1 MELPAY
7 VIGVPK
13 PEAGIAGQRI
23 VAVDLDK
30 RPQGRFRFVVLGLA
44 QQPEGVGIALLGR
57 TFGQH
62 RGFGRRRLRRRGDRR
77 LCRSGSPPGRWRDGF
92 QVFFGNGP
100 ENPRRRRETGTGAG
114 CPRLDRRRARHR
126 RQPGRTGHR
135 GLGRTGRSGPRPFQ
149 HAQPVIH
156 VADQLVEASVDLVEL
171 VGQLFHLSRGRPQ
184 LLVQRGQTDIQ
195 ARDGGPGVTGAGNG
209 APRHEGP
216 FSPAG
221 KLSVESPD
229 IAFQALNTVK
239 QGPELAALGEGVGRA
254 QQGRNHRHQEPSK
267 AARGIPGKAKPAF
280 HTCSPELVLR
290 QCVPPAHRR
299 VPPAHRRVPPAA
311 ASGSLAPILGKN
323 RAPAHPGEGRNGRR
337 RK

>member
-62 RGFGRRRLRRRGDRR
+62 RGFGRRRLRR
-77 LCRSGSPPGRWRDGF
+77 SGSRLGRRRDGF

-100 ENPRRRRETGTGAG
+100 ETPRRRRETGTPGAG
-114 CPRLDRRRARHR
+114 HPRLDRRRARHR

-135 GLGRTGRSGPRPFQ
+135 GLGGTGCSGPRPFQ

-209 APRHEGP
+209 ALRHQGP

-229 IAFQALNTVK
+229 IAFQALHTVK
-239 QGPELAALGEGVGRA
+239 QGPELAALGEGVGRV

-280 HTCSPELVLR
+280 HTRSPELVLR
-290 QCVPPAHRR
+290 QC

-323 RAPAHPGEGRNGRR
+323 RAPAHPGEGRNGRC